1 MIRTLSQAAAQ
12 HQAQQQASERQA
24 EQQRDLQR
32 QARQQFLQ
40 SRDVQ
45 RADPRAALPRQP
57 GRVNEAP
64 PVPRSSLRSEARRP
78 TDEDHALFSALLEG
92 DDVMAQRL
100 ALDQGSDQQ
109 QGFTQLEETPSSA
122 APPAMALWQEIEPA
136 LISALAEQPPG
147 EMQLTLMLPKL
158 GNVDAHMTALAA
170 GGWDIALHLQ
180 PGAWQAL
187 LPHQERCRF
196 SLRQKMACR
205 VRLRFERRMQG
216 DEREQQ
222 G

>member
-1 MIRTLSQAAAQ
+1 MIRSLSQAAAQ
-12 HQAQQQASERQA
+12 HQASERQT
-24 EQQRDLQR
+24 QQHRDKQR
-32 QARQQFLQ
+32 QHRQQYLQ
-40 SRDVQ
+40 NREAQ
-45 RADPRAALPRQP
+45 RNEPRAAPQETPSASKSAQP
-57 GRVNEAP
+57 EKSRRPAAED
-64 PVPRSSLRSEARRP
+64 RSLFSSLLEA
-78 TDEDHALFSALLEG
+78 
-92 DDVMAQRL
+92 DDVMTPRL
-100 ALDQGSDQQ
+100 MLDQGSDQQ
-109 QGFTQLEETPSSA
+109 QGFSQLEESSLSG

-136 LISALAEQPPG
+136 LADALAGQPPG

-158 GNVDAHMTALAA
+158 GNVQAQMAALPG

-205 VRLRFERRMQG
+205 VALRFERQR
-216 DEREQQ
+216 DENRESA